1 MRNTVLKSA
10 LALAIALGS
19 QLSRAADV
27 APDALVKAITLEVI
41 DVIRQDNGI
50 RAGNREKLAD
60 LVETR
65 ILPLFDFPRMTQ
77 IAAARAWNVATPDQ
91 QKALTAEF
99 KTLLV
104 RTYSTALS
112 SYRDQVIE
120 FRPLRA
126 SAGDT
131 EVTVRSV
138 IKQSGT
144 APIALDYAM
153 EHLATGWKVYDIQI
167 EGVSLVTTYRETFAA
182 MVRERG
188 VEGLIKSLADK
199 NRPGAAVSRA
209 SPVSYSSHST

>member
-1 MRNTVLKSA
+1 MKSLRNAVLKSA

-19 QLSRAADV
+19 QVSHASDV
-27 APDALVKAITLEVI
+27 APDVLVKAVTLEVI
-41 DVIRQDNGI
+41 DVIRKDNGI

-77 IAAARAWNVATPDQ
+77 IAAARAWNVATPEQ

-112 SYRDQVIE
+112 SYRDQIIE

-126 SAGDT
+126 SSGET
-131 EVTVRSV
+131 EVTVRTV

-144 APIALDYAM
+144 APLAMDYAM

-182 MVRERG
+182 TVRERG
-188 VEGLIKSLADK
+188 VEGLIKSLTDK
-199 NRPGAAVSRA
+199 NRQGTAA
-209 SPVSYSSHST
+209 

>member
-199 NRPGAAVSRA
+199 NRPRAAVSRA
-209 SPVSYSSHST
+209 SPASYSSHST

>member
-1 MRNTVLKSA
+1 MKSMRNAVLKSA

-19 QLSRAADV
+19 QISHADDV
-27 APDALVKAITLEVI
+27 APDVLVKDVTLEVI
-41 DVIRQDNGI
+41 EVIRKDNGI
-50 RAGNREKLAD
+50 RAGNREKLAA

-65 ILPLFDFPRMTQ
+65 ILPHFDFDHMTR

-91 QKALTAEF
+91 RQALTAEF

-126 SAGDT
+126 SPGDND
-131 EVTVRSV
+131 VTVRSV
-138 IKQSGT
+138 IRQSGT
-144 APIALDYAM
+144 APLMMDYAM
-153 EHLATGWKVYDIQI
+153 EHLATGWKVYDITI
-167 EGVSLVTTYRETFAA
+167 EGVSLVTNYRATFAA
-182 MVRERG
+182 TVRERG

-199 NRPGAAVSRA
+199 NRQPAA
-209 SPVSYSSHST
+209 PVSATSPT

>member
-50 RAGNREKLAD
+50 RAGNRERLAD

-104 RTYSTALS
+104 RTYSAALS
-112 SYRDQVIE
+112 SYRDQIIE

-199 NRPGAAVSRA
+199 NRPGAAAR
-209 SPVSYSSHST
+209 SS